1 MTPDELEQFNFEVA
15 ERAAIIAESQG
26 EIPNI
31 EGIAEEMTR
40 FAWKERKKW
49 EEN

>member
-1 MTPDELEQFNFEVA
+1 MTDEELKQFNFEVA
-15 ERAAIIAESQG
+15 ERAAIIAESEG
-26 EIPNI
+26 EIDNI

-40 FAWKERKKW
+40 YAWKERKKW

>member
-26 EIPNI
+26 EIDNI
-31 EGIAEEMTR
+31 ERIAEEMTR
-40 FAWKERKKW
+40 YAWKERGNDG
-49 EEN
+49 E